1 MQVTVNNITTQVEV
15 QAGYDLYEIHVEDYN
30 AESAKNSAIAAAISA
45 SNALSSANDAADS
58 AAAALASENA
68 AEADALATAADRV
81 QTGLDRV
88 ATGQDRTAT
97 EADALATASD
107 RVQTGLDRV
116 ATGADRVQ
124 TGTDAGVA
132 TTQAGIATTQ
142 AGIATTQAGIATTQ
156 AGIAT
161 TQATNSLNSANAAST
176 SATNALNSAN
186 AASTSA
192 TNALNSANA
201 AAASAASAA
210 QVGTSTLL
218 TGFSVGANT
227 AIAGTDSI
235 LQAFNKTQGQINATN
250 SLIYGL
256 GNLREWFGRQFN
268 CHTNSTVAN
277 ANKRVSMMHFGD
289 SLTGRLTGWFNYYAS
304 FQYSQSGRAGRF
316 GNLLGPIFLSP
327 TGPNANGGV
336 NNILAGDA
344 VAVTNGFSIWPNGL
358 YTDLGPSGTIIFP
371 NATGFTVDLWRI
383 PYVAEPSAATF
394 VIEIAS
400 VTGGPW
406 TQLGAEVNAANATQ
420 IGAVAERT
428 TGTNARRFVRVR
440 NTSASARVKIIDPYA
455 GFANNIQGFDGG
467 GLSQGGISP
476 SQAAQALAAIYTP
489 ILTAFNPAL
498 ICYHFDDSLANI
510 ESAWAANLAMM
521 RAGNPTRSILVIVN
535 GPRTATTTEQSLAI
549 ANFFKSRVATDN
561 IAVLDMMSLLSS
573 MTELTAQGW
582 QGDGIHVDQIAYAY
596 CAQRAWN
603 ELNIGSNLGILFRE
617 EGLFPN
623 RVTTGEIRFQL
634 NNSPNVQNTGVWDD
648 YYCRFLGDNSF
659 LQGGGFQVHR
669 DFYIGNKGATVIPFQ
684 LDLGGENTFGNRFPP
699 RFHRANLASEG
710 IPAGYNTLTTG
721 VLEWSFNDRRVFRNQ
736 ATGQILRAGPF
747 TGEAALD
754 FPEIAAGSEATLTV
768 TVTGVTVAGR
778 FAVQIGWSSQLE
790 DGLILK
796 QAWVSG
802 NNTVSVRLRNVTAS
816 PINPVSIT
824 CYIVAMAVI

>member
-1 MQVTVNNITTQVEV
+1 MSQVNVTVNDEV
-15 QAGYDLYEIHVEDYN
+15 INVLVTVSPEQIAKEFALQAE
-30 AESAKNSAIAAAISA
+30 AAAAAADVSEFNAAASA
-45 SNALSSANDAADS
+45 S
-58 AAAALASENA
+58 AALASEQAAELAEDNA
-68 AEADALATAADRV
+68 AASASTVTA
-81 QTGLDRV
+81 
-88 ATGQDRTAT
+88 
-97 EADALATASD
+97 
-107 RVQTGLDRV
+107 
-116 ATGADRVQ
+116 
-124 TGTDAGVA
+124 
-132 TTQAGIATTQ
+132 QAGIATTQ

-156 AGIAT
+156 ASAALSSANAAANSASAALASQNAAAASASTATAQANIAT
-161 TQATNSLNSANAAST
+161 TQAG
-176 SATNALNSAN
+176 NALA
-186 AASTSA
+186 
-192 TNALNSANA
+192 SANA
-201 AAASAASAA
+201 AAASAAAAA
-210 QVGTSTLL
+210 QVGTSTPL
-218 TGFSVGANT
+218 TGYTVGPNQ
-227 AIAGTDSI
+227 AISAADTI
-235 LQAFNKTQGQINATN
+235 LSAFGEVQSQINATN

-289 SLTGRLTGWFNYYAS
+289 SLAGRLTGWFNYYAS
-304 FQYSQSGRAGRF
+304 RQFGIGGRNGVF
-316 GNLLGPIFLSP
+316 GNLLGPIFLNP
-327 TGPNANGGV
+327 TGPNAGGGV
-336 NNILAGDA
+336 NNILGGDA
-344 VAVTNGFSIWPNGL
+344 VAITNGFTIWPNGL
-358 YTDLGPSGTIIFP
+358 YTDLGPGGTVIFP
-371 NATGFTVDLWRI
+371 NVTGYTVDLWRI
-383 PYVAEPSAATF
+383 PYVAEPGAASF

-400 VTGGPW
+400 ATGGPW
-406 TQLGAEVNAANATQ
+406 TQLGAEVNAANGTQ

-498 ICYHFDDSLANI
+498 ICYHFDDALENI
-510 ESAWAANLAMM
+510 QSSWTANLAMM

-535 GPRTATTTEQSLAI
+535 GPRTATTTEQSLAVS
-549 ANFFKSRVATDN
+549 NFFRSRVASDN

-603 ELNIGSNLGILFRE
+603 ELNIGTNLGILFRE
-617 EGLFPN
+617 EALFPN
-623 RVTTGEIRFQL
+623 RLTTGEIRFQL
-634 NNSPNVQNTGVWDD
+634 NYSPNVQNTGVWDD
-648 YYCRFLGDNSF
+648 YYCRFVGDNSG
-659 LQGGGFQVHR
+659 LSGGGIQAQR
-669 DFYIGNKGATVIPFQ
+669 DFYISNKGATVVPFQ
-684 LDLGGENTFGNRFPP
+684 LDLGGENTFGNRFPS

-710 IPAGYNTLTTG
+710 IPAGYNTLTSG
-721 VLEWSFNDRRVFRNQ
+721 VLEWSFGDRRVFRNQ

-754 FPEIAAGSEATLTV
+754 FPEIAAGAEATLTV

-778 FAVQIGWSSQLE
+778 FAVQVGWSAQLE
-790 DGLILK
+790 DGIILK

-802 NNTVSVRLRNVTAS
+802 NNNVSIRLRNVTAS